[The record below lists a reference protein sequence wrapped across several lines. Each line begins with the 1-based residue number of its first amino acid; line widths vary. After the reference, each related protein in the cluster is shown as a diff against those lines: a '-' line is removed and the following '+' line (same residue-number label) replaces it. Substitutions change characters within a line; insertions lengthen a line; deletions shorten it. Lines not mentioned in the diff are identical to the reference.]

1 MDLDS
6 SLKRKSKLISKEP
19 SSKQLYSKSQRLED
33 KTSSTEENSGL
44 DKSYSKNKKPSPNSS
59 NIFGNKNFFS
69 MVTHNLRN
77 PFGTLLGFTEMMTL
91 EFEDLTDEEKK
102 YFITEI
108 SNSAKFIYDSFE
120 NLIHWIYLNS
130 QFSDLDKESFDLYDI
145 ILDEVQKIKKKTAEK
160 RINIH
165 IQKEDNLP
173 VCAGRIL
180 IIMLV
185 RNLLS
190 NAVKFNDSNGEI
202 NITFE
207 ENDAKIITNISDT
220 GRGIDGENIDNLFSV
235 EGVEQSSK
243 NITEKGIGL
252 GLLLCKRIVEVH
264 NGQIWYDSALGKGST
279 FSFSLPKVKICSTE
293 D

>member
-6 SLKRKSKLISKEP
+6 SLKKKSKHNSKEP
-19 SSKQLYSKSQRLED
+19 SAPKLYSNSRVLKD
-33 KTSSTEENSGL
+33 KTISNEKKLGL
-44 DKSYSKNKKPSPNSS
+44 DKPEPTIKKQTPKSS
-59 NIFGNKNFFS
+59 NIFGNKKFFS

-77 PFGTLLGFTEMMTL
+77 PFGTLLGFTEMMDL
-91 EFEDLTDEEKK
+91 EFEDLTNEEKK

-120 NLIHWIYLNS
+120 NLIHWIYLDS

-145 ILDEVQKIKKKTAEK
+145 ILDEVQRLKKKTSK
-160 RINIH
+160 KGIRIS
-165 IQKEDNLP
+165 IQKQDNLQI
-173 VCAGRIL
+173 CASRIL

-190 NAVKFNDSNGEI
+190 NAIKFNTPNGEV
-202 NITFE
+202 NISFQ
-207 ENDAKIITNISDT
+207 ENDHEIITNIEDT
-220 GRGIDGENIDNLFSV
+220 GCGIDKENVDNLFSV
-235 EGVEQSSK
+235 EGIEKFNK
-243 NITEKGIGL
+243 NMTNKGIGL

-264 NGQIWYDSALGKGST
+264 NGQIWYNSILRHGST
-279 FSFSLPKVKICSTE
+279 FSFSLPKIKICSTE